1 MAKQVIGIGNAAND
15 GSGDP
20 LRTAGDK
27 INDNFNEFYSKVG
40 DGSNLHPL
48 TFPNVTGTVLTTANS
63 NVGATTTSSSD
74 ADHVLIND
82 GGILKKI
89 TPANLG
95 IGSGGGGV
103 TIQDEGSALSTT
115 GTTLNFVGAGV
126 TASGTGATK
135 TITIAGGSA
144 GVTVQDEGSALST
157 AGTTLNF
164 VGAGVTASGTGAT
177 KTITISGGGLSDTD
191 ALTEGST
198 NLYFTNARAT
208 TAITGS
214 TLNMG
219 SNDIITTGKILYS
232 NNYLNVGDLPS
243 ASTYHGMFA
252 HVHSVGAAYY
262 AHAGNWVR
270 LADHSN
276 LYSDSSVDTHLNTG
290 SAQSGEILSWN
301 GSDYAWVTDQTG
313 GSGTTDLNS
322 LTAGVINTQNDSIG
336 FIDAD
341 DSNNSKKESIAD
353 FLAAIAGTGISVSS
367 GQLTAA
373 NVSTFGAT
381 LIDDANAAAA
391 RTTLGLG
398 TMALATDD
406 NTNFVKNETSQ
417 HYSGSQDVVEIYNDI
432 SYFSTPVAVRGISDP
447 ILRLTLNDNTTSY
460 ETLIEFKSDHGTAN
474 STKGNIH
481 YNTTDGLTLESNAS
495 LAFQSNVS
503 STLRTINLTNNAF
516 SPITGDT
523 GTLDLGTSSG
533 KWKDIH
539 LSGTANVGSIAY
551 TFNVVN
557 NGSSD
562 YTFSDAGNIWFP
574 SATNDPVLYLRR
586 GEQYKFVVNASTHPF
601 EIRVSNGGSP
611 YNTGVTN
618 NGAEVG
624 TVTFKVPMSAPAT
637 LYYQCTNHSV
647 MGNVI
652 NIV

>member
-74 ADHVLIND
+74 ADHVLVND

-95 IGSGGGGV
+95 IGSAYTLLVQEEGTNTSATGATTLNFVGAGVVASGTGATKTITISGGGSGITV
-103 TIQDEGSALSTT
+103 QDEGNALSTV

-135 TITIAGGSA
+135 TITI
-144 GVTVQDEGSALST
+144 T
-157 AGTTLNF
+157 
-164 VGAGVTASGTGAT
+164 
-177 KTITISGGGLSDTD
+177 GGGLSDTD

-243 ASTYHGMFA
+243 ASSYHGMFA

-262 AHAGNWVR
+262 AHAGNWIR

-290 SAQSGEILSWN
+290 SASSGQILSWN

-313 GSGTTDLNS
+313 GSGTTNLNS
-322 LTAGVINTQNDSIG
+322 LNAGVINTQNDSIG

-353 FLAAIAGTGISVSS
+353 FLTAIAGSGISVSS
-367 GQLTAA
+367 GQLTA
-373 NVSTFGAT
+373 S
-381 LIDDANAAAA
+381 
-391 RTTLGLG
+391 
-398 TMALATDD
+398 
-406 NTNFVKNETSQ
+406 
-417 HYSGSQDVVEIYNDI
+417 SGSGNAI
-432 SYFSTPVAVRGISDP
+432 SQ
-447 ILRLTLNDNTTSY
+447 LN
-460 ETLIEFKSDHGTAN
+460 
-474 STKGNIH
+474 
-481 YNTTDGLTLESNAS
+481 
-495 LAFQSNVS
+495 SNV
-503 STLRTINLTNNAF
+503 TVT
-516 SPITGDT
+516 DT
-523 GTLDLGTSSG
+523 GTDGTITFDTDGTDRWQFTNAGHLLPVAHETYDIGSASQKVRHLFLSDSSLKFGDSELSLSVVSSRLHFNSAKLMVDLSDDTTPQLGADLDVNG
-533 KWKDIH
+533 KTIMH
-539 LSGTANVGSIAY
+539 
-551 TFNVVN
+551 TFNVGN
-557 NGSSD
+557 NGNNH
-562 YTFSDAGNIWFP
+562 YTFSDAGNVWFQ
-574 SATNDPVLYLRR
+574 TTKDDPILYLRR
-586 GEQYKFVVNASTHPF
+586 GEQYKFVVNASGHPF
-601 EIRVSNGGSP
+601 QIRVSNGGSAH
-611 YNTGVTN
+611 NDGVTN
-618 NGAEVG
+618 NGAQVG
-624 TVTFKVPMSAPAT
+624 TVIFKVPMDAPAT
-637 LYYQCTNHSV
+637 LYYQCTIHGG
-647 MGNVI
+647 MGNII